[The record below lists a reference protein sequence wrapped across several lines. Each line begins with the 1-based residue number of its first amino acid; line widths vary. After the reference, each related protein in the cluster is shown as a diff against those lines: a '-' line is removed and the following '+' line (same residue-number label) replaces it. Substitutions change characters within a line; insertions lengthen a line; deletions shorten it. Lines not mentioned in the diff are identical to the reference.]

1 MRASVRTM
9 PTSYPKP
16 ISAKHAGAISLFC
29 SSHPHR
35 TTARLSAMA
44 DQGARLSVVV
54 NDGGWTIEG
63 EIDAFSAPTWASAF
77 ATMPA
82 TSLVVADFAGVTF
95 MDSSGLRAL
104 VDAAAAAAAAGKK
117 FAISNPQTA
126 IRRVVEISGLS
137 DHVHFVD

>member
-1 MRASVRTM
+1 M
-9 PTSYPKP
+9 
-16 ISAKHAGAISLFC
+16 AG
-29 SSHPHR
+29 
-35 TTARLSAMA
+35 
-44 DQGARLSVVV
+44 QGARLSVVV
-54 NDGGWTIEG
+54 NDGGWTIDG
-63 EIDAFSAPTWASAF
+63 EIDAFSAPNLASAF
-77 ATMPA
+77 ATLPA

-104 VDAAAAAAAAGKK
+104 VDAAATAVAAGKK